1 MLEPL
6 DIRHLRYFLAV
17 AEAGSFS
24 RAADRLGISQP
35 SVSQQM
41 RDLEAGLRVPLFQR
55 RGKRILLTPRGL
67 IFQEHAR
74 AVLHQVEN
82 LLHELNGK
90 PGELRG
96 ALRLGVIPV
105 LNVPL
110 VPQLLG
116 AFVADHPAISVTVEE
131 ISSTEIETALE
142 EGRMDV
148 GLGFLTHHS
157 PNLRYERLCT
167 DQFALIVAENHPW
180 ANRRVLDFSKLHQ
193 QRLLQLPDS
202 FVMRRMSDEICRKHQ
217 VRPHVIAEINAI
229 ETLLRSLGPL
239 QAGALM
245 PKIALRGREN
255 LKLRADPFAWEKSRV
270 GYRSLA
276 AERLSSKHRGRG
288 VHEPC
293 KGDRSET
300 GPALEAVRL
309 RTVAWVGVSLRARR
323 TTWRAE
329 DCPPYQMSS
338 ARIGAAQV
346 ERFAAHVNHREIGR
360 QIILAQHAGIG
371 FRRRF
376 RKQNVA

>member
-1 MLEPL
+1 MPDPL

-41 RDLEAGLRVPLFQR
+41 RDLEADLRVPLFQR

-74 AVLHQVEN
+74 SLLHQLESS
-82 LLHELNGK
+82 LQELNSE

-96 ALRLGVIPV
+96 ALRLGVIPA

-116 AFVADHPAISVTVEE
+116 AFVTDHPAISITVEE

-148 GLGFLTHHS
+148 GLGFLTRHS

-167 DQFALIVAENHPW
+167 DEFALVVAQNHPW
-180 ANRRVLDFSKLHQ
+180 SKRRVIHFSQLHQ
-193 QRLLQLPDS
+193 QRLLQLPDT
-202 FVMRRMSDEICRKHQ
+202 FVMRRMTDEICRRHQ

-229 ETLLRSLGPL
+229 DTLLRSLGPS
-239 QAGALM
+239 QAAALM

-255 LKLRADPFAWEKSRV
+255 LNLK
-270 GYRSLA
+270 
-276 AERLSSKHRGRG
+276 
-288 VHEPC
+288 
-293 KGDRSET
+293 
-300 GPALEAVRL
+300 AVRL
-309 RTVAWVGVSLRARR
+309 RGRNLGLDIGLLRLSDSAANTAVAAFTSLAKATVPNLVK
-323 TTWRAE
+323 
-329 DCPPYQMSS
+329 
-338 ARIGAAQV
+338 
-346 ERFAAHVNHREIGR
+346 N
-360 QIILAQHAGIG
+360 
-371 FRRRF
+371 
-376 RKQNVA
+376 

>member
-1 MLEPL
+1 MPEPL

-17 AEAGSFS
+17 AEAGNFS

-74 AVLHQVEN
+74 AILHHLEN
-82 LLHELNGK
+82 FLQELISE
-90 PGELRG
+90 PAELRG
-96 ALRLGVIPV
+96 ALHLGVIPV

-116 AFVADHPAISVTVEE
+116 AFTADHPAISITVEE

-148 GLGFLTHHS
+148 GLGFLTRHS

-167 DQFALIVAENHPW
+167 DEFTLIAARNHPW
-180 ANRRVLDFSKLHQ
+180 ANRRAIHFSELHQ
-193 QRLLQLPDS
+193 QRLLQLPDT
-202 FVMRRMSDEICRKHQ
+202 FVMRRMTDEICRKHQ

-239 QAGALM
+239 QAAALM
-245 PKIALRGREN
+245 PKIALRGRES
-255 LKLRADPFAWEKSRV
+255 LKLRAIRLHGKKLGVDIGLLRLSDSAANSAVAAFT
-270 GYRSLA
+270 SLA
-276 AERLSSKHRGRG
+276 K
-288 VHEPC
+288 
-293 KGDRSET
+293 T
-300 GPALEAVRL
+300 
-309 RTVAWVGVSLRARR
+309 TV
-323 TTWRAE
+323 
-329 DCPPYQMSS
+329 PK
-338 ARIGAAQV
+338 
-346 ERFAAHVNHREIGR
+346 
-360 QIILAQHAGIG
+360 IIK
-371 FRRRF
+371 R
-376 RKQNVA
+376 